1 MGVLARREDGL
12 EIDDDPARVDVDVTC
27 DLVVNQAYWAKERTR
42 EVVAATIEASWCF
55 GVYDGERQIAF
66 ARAVTDRLTF
76 AWICDVVVDDPQRG
90 RGIGHWLMETVTE
103 ALSSTVVGWQVL
115 RTRDA
120 HSLYRD
126 IGYTDLIE
134 ADRWMEIRP
143 SAAPMPR

>member
-1 MGVLARREDGL
+1 
-12 EIDDDPARVDVDVTC
+12 
-27 DLVVNQAYWAKERTR
+27 
-42 EVVAATIEASWCF
+42 
-55 GVYDGERQIAF
+55 
-66 ARAVTDRLTF
+66 
-76 AWICDVVVDDPQRG
+76 
-90 RGIGHWLMETVTE
+90 METVTE